1 MKNHEIDL
9 KLLDEI
15 MNKESKFYKSRKKV
29 KGKRCFKRKATSVSL
44 TQKFAPL
51 LPQFQDIYYQK
62 YWMDFGKRRFA
73 RAVGEYLTNIC
84 EYKLVYRPNKNTVF
98 KNHPFI
104 KPPKNDDPVLYLDEP
119 APDLSDDKPEVSYE
133 ISGKI
138 GIFDINLKV
147 KKLN

>member
-1 MKNHEIDL
+1 MENHEIDL
-9 KLLDEI
+9 NALGKI
-15 MNKESKFYKSRKKV
+15 IIKNPRHYKSRERNKKGF
-29 KGKRCFKRKATSVSL
+29 KHKAIKIGKKNKY
-44 TQKFAPL
+44 APL
-51 LPQFQDIYYQK
+51 MHKFRDIYYK
-62 YWMDFGKRRFA
+62 EYKKFFSEERFA
-73 RAVGEYLTNIC
+73 MAVGEYLTNIC

-147 KKLN
+147 KKTN